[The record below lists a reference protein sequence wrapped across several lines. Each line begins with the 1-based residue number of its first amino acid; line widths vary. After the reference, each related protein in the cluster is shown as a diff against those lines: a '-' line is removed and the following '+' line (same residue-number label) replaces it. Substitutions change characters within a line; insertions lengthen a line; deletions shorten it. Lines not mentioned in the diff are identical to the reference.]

1 MPQLR
6 APNVLDRLAARQEN
20 RQMLA
25 DGHSARRRML
35 LERAAF
41 LRPRDLQLA
50 KLAWEYGLPMRAIAE
65 LRGVCNGVVSRQLS
79 NLERRLTT
87 PLAGALTDPGCTLDD
102 FDRELAIAHH
112 LQRRSVAEVAGEH
125 GVPYQEVRRR
135 LQFVQG
141 WFNGRK
147 DGVRLARGLSRA
159 QGV

>member
-6 APNVLDRLAARQEN
+6 ASNVLDRLASAGKDRPS
-20 RQMLA
+20 LA
-25 DGHSARRRML
+25 TGFSDRRRML

-50 KLAWEYGLPMRAIAE
+50 KLAWEYGLPMRTIAE
-65 LRGVCNGVVSRQLS
+65 LRGVCNGAVSRQLA

-87 PLAGALTDPGCTLDD
+87 PLAGALTDPNCTLDD

-125 GVPYQEVRRR
+125 GVAYQEVRRR

-147 DGVRLARGLSRA
+147 DGVRLATGLLRA
-159 QGV
+159 RDV